1 MTMKI
6 AYLHRKAYDIPDAKA
21 ISLSDSACA
30 SNEGSGIGGA
40 LPMLIAK
47 HIHFLPGPRQ
57 NNPHV
62 MEALPMRIAVR
73 LLI

>member
-1 MTMKI
+1 MKI

-30 SNEGSGIGGA
+30 SKEGSGIGGV
-40 LPMLIAK
+40 LSMLTAK
-47 HIHFLPGPRQ
+47 YIHRLPGPTHH
-57 NNPHV
+57 NPQV
-62 MEALPMRIAVR
+62 MGALPMRIAVR